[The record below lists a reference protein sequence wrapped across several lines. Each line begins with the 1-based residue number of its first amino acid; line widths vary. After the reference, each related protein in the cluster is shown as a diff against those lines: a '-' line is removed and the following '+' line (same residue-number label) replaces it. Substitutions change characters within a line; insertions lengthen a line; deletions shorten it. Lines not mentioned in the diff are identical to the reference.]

1 MGRELRQH
9 WGLDPE
15 VTFLNHG
22 SFGAAPG
29 EVLEAQRAWRDR
41 MEREPVAFMVEVLE
55 GALDG
60 ARQEAAAFVGAD
72 PEGFAFV
79 SNATTGVNTVL
90 ASLAHGTIAPGHEL
104 LTTDHVYNACHNALR
119 VLAERTGA
127 RVVVAPVP
135 FPCTGPGQVVERV
148 MATVTERTRLVL
160 LDHVTSPTGM
170 VLPVERLVPMLEDRG
185 IHVLVDAAHT
195 PGMLP
200 LDVTRLGASYIT
212 GNFHKWVCAP
222 KGAAFLYVRADRR
235 AAIRPLVISHGTNA
249 VRPARSRFRLEFD
262 WGGTD
267 DPSAW
272 LCVPDAL
279 RFIDRLRPGGWPAH
293 MQANREGALAAR
305 RRLAARLGVAL
316 PCPDS
321 MIGTLATLPLPPAP
335 AGAAAPARGY
345 HTLLQER
352 LVTQHRIQV
361 PIVVWPAAPARW
373 VRTSTQAY
381 NEPAEVDRLAD
392 ALEAELAREAGARAV
407 PR

>member
-9 WGLDPE
+9 WGLCPD

-22 SFGAAPG
+22 SFGATPQA
-29 EVLEAQRAWRDR
+29 VLEAQRAWRDR
-41 MEREPVAFMVEVLE
+41 MEREPVRFMVEDLE
-55 GALDG
+55 RALDA
-60 ARQEAAAFVGAD
+60 ARLEAAAFVGAD

-104 LTTDHVYNACHNALR
+104 LTTDHAYNACRNALH
-119 VLAERTGA
+119 VLAQRTGA
-127 RVVVAPVP
+127 RVVVAEVP
-135 FPCTGPGQVVERV
+135 FPSRGPDEVVERV
-148 MATVTERTRLVL
+148 LAAVSERTRLVL
-160 LDHVTSPTGM
+160 LDHVTSPTGL
-170 VLPVERLVPMLEDRG
+170 VLPVEQLVPLLEQRG

-222 KGAAFLYVRADRR
+222 KGAAFLHVRADRR

-249 VRPARSRFRLEFD
+249 VRPGRSRFRLEFD

-279 RFIDRLRPGGWPAH
+279 RFIEGLRPGGWAAH
-293 MQANREGALAAR
+293 MRLNREGALAAR
-305 RRLAARLGVAL
+305 RQLAARLGVPL

-335 AGAAAPARGY
+335 AGVAAPARGY
-345 HTLLQER
+345 HTALQER
-352 LVTQHRIQV
+352 LVAQHRIQV
-361 PIVVWPAAPARW
+361 PVLYWPQAPTRW

-381 NEPAEVDRLAD
+381 NEPAEVEPLAG
-392 ALEAELAREAGARAV
+392 ALEAELAAERR
-407 PR
+407 